1 MPIETARAFWIAA
14 PGEGVIRSD
23 ALPPGAPGEVRIRSL
38 YSGISRGTETLVFA
52 GRVPPSQYEAM
63 RAPFQAGTFPGP
75 VKYGYLNVGRIEDG
89 PAERVGELVFCLYPH
104 QDQYWVPAS
113 AAVPVP
119 EGVPPERAILAANME
134 TAINAFWDAGPL
146 AGDRIVVVGAGVVGL
161 LTAWLCRQV
170 PGARLSLIDVDPRRR
185 APAEALGL
193 AFDTEPDAG
202 TAADLV
208 IHASGQPAGLVQAL
222 ELAGL
227 EATVVELS
235 WYGDRPVTLPL
246 GEAFHSR
253 RLTVKSS
260 QVGRI
265 PAHRQARWDHP
276 RRLAL
281 ALELLRD
288 DRLDALITGESPFA
302 ELPTVLAGLS
312 SGVLDALCHRIH
324 YRESDG

>member
-1 MPIETARAFWIAA
+1 MPTETARAFWITA

-23 ALPPGAPGEVRIRSL
+23 PLPPGAPDEVRIRSL

-63 RAPFQAGTFPGP
+63 RAPFQAGPFPGP

-89 PAERVGELVFCLYPH
+89 PPERVGELVFCLYPH
-104 QDQYWVPAS
+104 QDQYWVPGS
-113 AAVPVP
+113 AAIPVP

-170 PGARLSLIDVDPRRR
+170 PGAQLSLIDVNPHRRG
-185 APAEALGL
+185 PAEALGL
-193 AFDTEPDAG
+193 AFAIEPNAA

-227 EATVVELS
+227 EATLVELS

-246 GEAFHSR
+246 GEAFHAR

-265 PAHRQARWDHP
+265 PAHRQARWNHR
-276 RRLAL
+276 RRLGL

-302 ELPTVLAGLS
+302 ELPTVLADLS
-312 SGVLDALCHRIH
+312 SGTLDGLCHRIH
-324 YRESDG
+324 YRESGD